1 MCVVYHLVFVLSPH
15 LLTKRLPSNKPPSIC
30 PGFQIRA
37 RALIFDKLMQITTTG
52 SHEAQDELGNLLVL
66 VASSFTQ
73 TDINKLPNKK
83 QAQGR
88 KKGYHSIKIKKI
100 LL

>member
-1 MCVVYHLVFVLSPH
+1 MPGILN
-15 LLTKRLPSNKPPSIC
+15 KRT
-30 PGFQIRA
+30 GAYIRGNTVSYGN
-37 RALIFDKLMQITTTG
+37 QNNWN
-52 SHEAQDELGNLLVL
+52 HEAQDELGALLVP
-66 VASSFTQ
+66 VSSSFTQ

-88 KKGYHSIKIKKI
+88 KERVPFYQNKKI

>member
-1 MCVVYHLVFVLSPH
+1 
-15 LLTKRLPSNKPPSIC
+15 
-30 PGFQIRA
+30 
-37 RALIFDKLMQITTTG
+37 MQITTTG
-52 SHEAQDELGNLLVL
+52 SHEAQDELGNLLVP

-73 TDINKLPNKK
+73 TDINKLPNEK

>member
-1 MCVVYHLVFVLSPH
+1 
-15 LLTKRLPSNKPPSIC
+15 
-30 PGFQIRA
+30 
-37 RALIFDKLMQITTTG
+37 MQITTTG
-52 SHEAQDELGNLLVL
+52 SHEAQDELGNLLVP

-88 KKGYHSIKIKKI
+88 KKGYHSIKIKKNSFVKATSTGGKKSPSNEN
-100 LL
+100 LPYVMLKTKFPFLYASTDQL

>member
-1 MCVVYHLVFVLSPH
+1 
-15 LLTKRLPSNKPPSIC
+15 
-30 PGFQIRA
+30 
-37 RALIFDKLMQITTTG
+37 MQITTTG
-52 SHEAQDELGNLLVL
+52 SHEGQDELGNLLVP

-88 KKGYHSIKIKKI
+88 KERVPFYQNKKI

>member
-1 MCVVYHLVFVLSPH
+1 ME
-15 LLTKRLPSNKPPSIC
+15 
-30 PGFQIRA
+30 
-37 RALIFDKLMQITTTG
+37 ITTNG
-52 SHEAQDELGNLLVL
+52 SHEAQDELGDLLVP
-66 VASSFTQ
+66 VSSSFTQ

-88 KKGYHSIKIKKI
+88 KERVPFYQNKKI